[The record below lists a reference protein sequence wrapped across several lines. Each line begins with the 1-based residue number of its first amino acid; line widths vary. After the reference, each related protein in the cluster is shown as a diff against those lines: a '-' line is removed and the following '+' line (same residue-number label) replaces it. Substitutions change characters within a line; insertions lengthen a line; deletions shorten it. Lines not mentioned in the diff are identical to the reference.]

1 MPKEREPGV
10 RDRQERTA
18 AGVSGRRELWPGQSA
33 AMEAVM
39 AGRDTLVVMPT
50 SAGKSA
56 VYRVTGLS
64 LPGPAVVVSPRIA
77 LQRDQIAGLLSHDTP
92 DAVAVN
98 SAQSTR
104 ESKAAWAEVQHRAAE
119 FLFLSPEQ
127 LTKNEVI
134 RAASRP
140 SPVTRRSTLS

>member
-1 MPKEREPGV
+1 MPKEREPSV
-10 RDRQERTA
+10 RDRLERTA
-18 AGVSGRRELWPGQSA
+18 ADVFDRRELRLGQSA

-50 SAGKSA
+50 GAGKSA
-56 VYRVTGLS
+56 VYQVTGLS
-64 LPGPAVVVSPRIA
+64 LPGPTVVVFPLIA
-77 LQRDQIAGLLSHDTP
+77 LQRDQIAGLLSHDAP

-98 SAQSTR
+98 SVQSTR
-104 ESKAAWAEVQHRAAE
+104 EREAAWAEVQHGAAE

-134 RAASRP
+134 WAASMP
-140 SPVTRRSTLS
+140 PPVSRRSTLS